1 MYSAEYS
8 FSEMVQ
14 EEELNNNVFKAPSSI
29 ATPAASA
36 EDGAERVDVNT
47 SPEHNHIFARTKE
60 AIQDFCWEILGE
72 IGFDTYRQQT
82 AKPFANLTVK
92 IEDLLLCNDDT

>member
-1 MYSAEYS
+1 MYSAVYS

-29 ATPAASA
+29 ATPAASV

-47 SPEHNHIFARTKE
+47 SPEHNHIFARTKVS
-60 AIQDFCWEILGE
+60 
-72 IGFDTYRQQT
+72 T
-82 AKPFANLTVK
+82 AGLEVPPTRAQVG
-92 IEDLLLCNDDT
+92 

>member
-1 MYSAEYS
+1 MYSAVYS

-36 EDGAERVDVNT
+36 DGAERVDVNT

-72 IGFDTYRQQT
+72 M
-82 AKPFANLTVK
+82 
-92 IEDLLLCNDDT
+92 